1 MKILFLLLSVSLLVS
16 LFLQNCKHELPADIK
31 PIDTTG
37 NPTTSD
43 TCSGDT
49 VYFVNEILPLIQSS
63 CAKAGCHDAIT
74 RTEGLQFTDYANI
87 MNGGKIKPGNPGGSD
102 FYEVLVETGPKKL
115 MPPPPASLTAEQ
127 KNAIRLWILQG
138 AKNNGCQ
145 NGCDTTNVSYS
156 KSIWPI
162 FESTCRGC
170 HSGSGAS
177 GGIRITDYTSL
188 KTLVDNGKLVGVLGR
203 KPPFPSMPPAGPL
216 EACAQAKIEIWIKA
230 GAPNN

>member
-74 RTEGLQFTDYANI
+74 
-87 MNGGKIKPGNPGGSD
+87 PGNPGGSD
-102 FYEVLVETGPKKL
+102 FYEVLVETDPKKL